1 MAQGMAQSALAYR
14 GDLISDDADADREP
28 FGVFY
33 TDDAVQAIGTQI
45 AQQRGW
51 GTTTIRKGGL
61 ATALR
66 LLGVAPLPKFL
77 VIDIDGAEVEEARKI
92 LHEITRTGSMVV
104 ALGSVNDVDYFRT
117 IMRAGVRDYLV
128 KPVAADML
136 GEVLAGLE
144 QPSDHGRVKGRLIG
158 VLGARGG
165 VGATTIAINTAWIMS
180 ERLNRRTALVDM
192 DIYSGSVALALDI
205 EPTRGLREAFDD
217 PKRVDDVF
225 LHNAIRKVGKSLH
238 VLATEEA
245 LDDQVRMSDD
255 KMMLLAQTMHANF
268 DISILDLPRRFVLRE
283 TKLLAKCDDFVI
295 VAELT
300 LQSLRDANRFRNF
313 LQFYNRDA
321 VVHVVANR
329 ITPKS
334 DITVQEF
341 ETGLESPLRC
351 RFPFE
356 RKVLARSTMRGEP
369 LAAIA
374 PKHRIVTDLH
384 RLCIELAGIPEESRR
399 KGVLRRLLTRT

>member
-1 MAQGMAQSALAYR
+1 MGKGMAQPALAFR
-14 GDLISDDADADREP
+14 GEATPDDADVDREP

-33 TDDAVQAIGTQI
+33 TDDAVQAIGTEI
-45 AQQRGW
+45 AQLRGW
-51 GTTTIRKGGL
+51 SAANIRKGGL

-77 VIDIDGAEVEEARKI
+77 VIDIDGTEVEEARKV
-92 LHEITRTGSMVV
+92 LHEITRMGSLVV
-104 ALGSVNDVDYFRT
+104 AIGTVNDVNYFRT
-117 IMRAGVRDYLV
+117 IMRGGVRDYLV
-128 KPVAADML
+128 KPVAVDTL

-144 QPSDHGRVKGRLIG
+144 QPSDHGQVKGRLIG

-165 VGATTIAINTAWIMS
+165 VGATTLAINIAWIMS

-192 DIYSGSVALALDI
+192 DIYAGSIALALDM

-217 PKRVDDVF
+217 PRRVDDVF
-225 LHNAIRKVGKSLH
+225 LHNAMNKVGKSLH

-255 KMMLLAQTMHANF
+255 KMMMLAQTMHTNF

-283 TKLLAKCDDFVI
+283 ATLLSKCDDFVI

-300 LQSLRDANRFRNF
+300 LQSLRDANRYRNF

-321 VVHVVANR
+321 TVHIVGNR
-329 ITPKS
+329 FAAHGDVSSK
-334 DITVQEF
+334 EF
-341 ETGLESPLRC
+341 EDGLETPLRC
-351 RFPFE
+351 KLPFE
-356 RKVLARSTMRGEP
+356 RKLLSSSTMKGVP
-369 LAAIA
+369 LAAIN
-374 PKHRIVTDLH
+374 PKHRIVTELH
-384 RLCIELAGIPEESRR
+384 KLCIELAGIPEETR
-399 KGVLRRLLTRT
+399 KKGFFRRLLARS